1 MTHRRRAGCPTPAA
15 LATALSVVLAVVI
28 GIVASDV
35 PADARQ
41 RAAEDNKKPSVAL
54 RATPPVGFAPL
65 KVRVVADLRGGA
77 DDYEDFYCAT
87 VEWDWAD
94 GTTSGSSEDCN
105 PYQPGKSRIQRRF
118 SAEHTFRQG
127 GEYDIVLRLKQKS
140 RVVSYTKAMVRVR
153 AGLQDGFDQ

>member
-1 MTHRRRAGCPTPAA
+1 MTQRCRAGCLGFA
-15 LATALSVVLAVVI
+15 LAIVLAML
-28 GIVASDV
+28 APDV
-35 PADARQ
+35 PANARQ

-54 RATPPVGFAPL
+54 KATPPVGFAPL
-65 KVRVVADLRGGA
+65 KVRLVADLKGGS

-105 PYQPGKSRIQRRF
+105 PYEPGKSKIQRRF

-127 GEYDIVLRLKQKS
+127 GEYDVVLRLKQKN
-140 RVVSYTKAMVRVR
+140 RVVGYSKTTVRVR
-153 AGLQDGFDQ
+153 AGISEDID